1 MKLGAKSALL
11 CVVLVFVLASA
22 QVLPMA
28 AQSGEDGGLFILVT
42 NDDGYDAP
50 GLKALAEALAPLGT
64 VLVVA
69 PQDNQSGKGH
79 STTGREFIRAR
90 SVEIAPGIK
99 GYAVPA
105 TPATC
110 ARMGI
115 EALSP
120 RKPDLVVSGINR
132 GRNLGVVV
140 NYSGTV
146 GAARE
151 ATIAGVAAIAVSN
164 QGDDAKEHART
175 AEFVRELVGRLK
187 AEGRIKPGL
196 FLNVNAPAGE
206 WKGVMVTR
214 QSTTATPQTF
224 DRITNPRG
232 DLYYWSD
239 YRNLTEDAEGTDVW
253 AFVHG
258 YISITPMQLD
268 QSDSSGLGWLK
279 ELKLETGTPA
289 PR

>member
-1 MKLGAKSALL
+1 MRLRAKSALL
-11 CVVLVFVLASA
+11 CVILVFGLAAA
-22 QVLPMA
+22 QGPPTA
-28 AQSGEDGGLFILVT
+28 AQSGENGGLFILVT

-50 GLKALAEALAPLGT
+50 GLRALAEALAPLGT
-64 VLVVA
+64 VLVAA

-90 SVEIAPGIK
+90 PVEIVAGVK
-99 GYAVPA
+99 GYAIPA

-120 RKPDLVVSGINR
+120 RKPDVLVSGINR

-151 ATIAGVAAIAVSN
+151 AAIAGVAAIAVSN
-164 QGDDAKEHART
+164 QGDDAKEYART
-175 AEFVRELVGRLK
+175 AAFVRELVVRLK
-187 AEGRIKPGL
+187 AEGRVKPGL

-206 WKGVMVTR
+206 WKGVMITR

-224 DRITNPRG
+224 DRTTNPRG
-232 DLYYWSD
+232 DVYYWSD

-268 QSDSSGLGWLK
+268 QTDTGGLPWLK
-279 ELKLETGTPA
+279 ELKLEAAAPA
-289 PR
+289 AR